1 MSSHVHDLVETV
13 QNLPVSELVA
23 LQEELAQSL
32 GIDPDLI
39 QHNPAPDGAAEDLSA
54 RDSFNVVL
62 RSYGENKLSVI
73 KVVREALGVDL
84 HTAKDVVEHGGVI
97 AANVR
102 RDEAEQLA
110 EQLKEAGAT
119 CELQ

>member
-62 RSYGENKLSVI
+62 KSYGENKLSVI
-73 KVVREALGVDL
+73 KVVREARGVDL
-84 HTAKDVVEHGGVI
+84 HTAKEIVEQGGVI